1 MIIKFILRNFRKSKL
16 RTLLVLVSVIL
27 SAIVIFFNLSMG
39 DCIEKLIRL
48 ESTKTY
54 GNYNLMVTSEDE
66 VFESEDVDWGNSEIK
81 EKTNILVTVLMDEDE
96 NVYKLNSLT
105 LEDFTSKNL
114 ISMKSGTV
122 ELDKNEVIVDEE
134 SAEDNDW
141 SLDDTISVYLPTGEI
156 QDLKIAGIAYKKGY
170 FAQSFSLPTLVS
182 NIKSDR
188 ATWDYSA
195 KDTSAIMCEVDN
207 SEKSLLDIKDEI
219 EESNEGFK
227 VTLLMDET
235 NIQTQVSTVRMVL
248 IILLLLVLMLNYY
261 IISSN
266 AKVILESRTSVLAT
280 FRSIGATRGKVVSV
294 VLLENTVYGTIG
306 GIIGCFIGYFTLKP
320 VTNTLVGSSETN
332 WAIDS
337 SKIAVYI
344 IFTILFSIFV
354 QVLCAMRHVVKFSKI
369 SIKNLLFE
377 KSESVYKVSKI
388 NVLLG
393 VVSLVLAVVLYLSNS
408 HYNLLRG
415 AGVMVFTILGLVE
428 IVPVLIRVV
437 SNVFNFLN
445 DKINNGIGQL
455 VAKSLGYNK
464 TCISNAILI
473 TIALSIML
481 SVYMLSLGISS
492 MFKGAEKILSPNDI
506 QISNITKEL
515 KEYDAIDDIKEIESK
530 TGYYYSLEKVTVNK
544 TEMQLFMV
552 GIDEDGIGI
561 TSESDYKIE
570 DLKENEC
577 LVDSYYALRNGIKL
591 EDKVVCDDVSF
602 TVKGFV
608 DANNFQFTRNVVVI
622 PTEEYVE
629 NISEIPMVI
638 YAHMK
643 EGSDE
648 NEIKSK
654 IKKELALENVSV
666 MTFQEHIDTQRST
679 VSNIM
684 LVVWIILALAV
695 VMSVI
700 GIINNQMIGFL
711 QRQREYAVLNSV
723 AMSMGQILASIFFEM
738 LSTFILG
745 CILGSVASLWLS
757 VVLKNVLYSVG
768 IALNVQLDYV
778 SIMKIS
784 AGTLCIL
791 MFSSIIPISKIRRM
805 NLVEVVKSDR

>member
-1 MIIKFILRNFRKSKL
+1 MIIKFILRNLRKSKL

-27 SAIVIFFNLSMG
+27 SAIVIFFNLSMS
-39 DCIEKLIRL
+39 DSIEKLIRL

-66 VFESEDVDWGNSEIK
+66 VFEAEDIDWGNLEIK
-81 EKTNILVTVLMDEDE
+81 EKTDILVTVLIDEYE
-96 NVYKLNSLT
+96 NVYRLNSLT
-105 LEDFTSKNL
+105 LDDFTSQNL

-141 SLDDTISVYLPTGEI
+141 NIDDTISVYLPTGEI
-156 QDLKIAGIAYKKGY
+156 QDLKIAGIAYKKGH

-182 NIKSDR
+182 NIKYDR

-207 SEKSLLDIKDEI
+207 SEKSLSDIKEEI
-219 EESNEGFK
+219 EESNEGCK

-235 NIQTQVSTVRMVL
+235 NIQTQISTVRMVL

-294 VLLENTVYGTIG
+294 VLLENTVYGAIG
-306 GIIGCFIGYFTLKP
+306 GIIGCLIGYFTLEP

-332 WAIDS
+332 WPTDS

-344 IFTILFSIFV
+344 IFTVLFSIFV

-388 NVLLG
+388 DVLLG

-415 AGVMVFTILGLVE
+415 AGAMIFTILGLVG
-428 IVPVLIRVV
+428 IVPVLIRIV

-481 SVYMLSLGISS
+481 SVYMLSLGINS

-515 KEYDAIDDIKEIESK
+515 KEYDAINDIQEIESK

-544 TEMQLFMV
+544 NEKQVFMV

-570 DLKENEC
+570 DLKKNEC
-577 LVDSYYALRNGIKL
+577 LVDSYYALRNGIEL
-591 EDKVVCDDVSF
+591 EDKVVCDDTSF

-608 DANNFQFTRNVVVI
+608 DANNFQLTRNVVVI
-622 PTEEYVE
+622 PTEQYVE

-654 IKKELALENVSV
+654 IKEELALENVSV
-666 MTFQEHIDTQRST
+666 ITFQEHIDTQRST

-695 VMSVI
+695 IMSVI

-784 AGTLCIL
+784 VGTLCIL
-791 MFSSIIPISKIRRM
+791 MFSSIIPISKIRRI
-805 NLVEVVKSDR
+805 NLVEVIKSDR